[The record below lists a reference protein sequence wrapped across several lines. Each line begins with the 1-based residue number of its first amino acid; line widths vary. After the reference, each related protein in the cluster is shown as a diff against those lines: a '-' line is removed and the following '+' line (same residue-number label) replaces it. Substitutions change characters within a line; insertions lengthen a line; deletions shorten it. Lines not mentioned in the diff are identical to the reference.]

1 MVTSIEEII
10 EAKRYIET
18 AKAQLSAEGKLF
30 NPEVPVGIMVEVPA
44 VAIRPEPFLREVD
57 FASLGTNDLVQ
68 YTLAVDR
75 GNPSVAPIYSEY
87 HPAVLHLIANT
98 AKMAQ
103 KLNKTAFSVR
113 RDGRKEKFCSV
124 LLSVWDLKNFR
135 WLRCRFTF
143 RQKQIRK
150 LTLEECQKFVKNL
163 LRKNTSAEV
172 KTAIN
177 NFMAKH
183 EDKKCQLKRCS
194 DDGRVRGDGTPDGSS
209 SSGSRTA

>member
-1 MVTSIEEII
+1 M
-10 EAKRYIET
+10 
-18 AKAQLSAEGKLF
+18 
-30 NPEVPVGIMVEVPA
+30 
-44 VAIRPEPFLREVD
+44 
-57 FASLGTNDLVQ
+57 GTNDLVQ

-103 KLNKTAFSVR
+103 KLNKP
-113 RDGRKEKFCSV
+113 
-124 LLSVWDLKNFR
+124 LSVCGEMGGKKNFAPFFVG
-135 WLRCRFTF
+135 LGFEELSMAAM
-143 RQKQIRK
+143 QIPSVKKQIRK

-183 EDKKCQLKRCS
+183 EDKN
-194 DDGRVRGDGTPDGSS
+194 VN
-209 SSGSRTA
+209 